1 MSIDRIVLALAGTV
15 IFLSIAL
22 GHYHHPYWVWLTV
35 FVAVNLVQAAF
46 TGCCPPAKILKRV
59 GIRPGAEF
67 N

>member
-1 MSIDRIVLALAGTV
+1 MSIDRIVLAFTGTV
-15 IFLSIAL
+15 IFLSVAL

-46 TGCCPPAKILKRV
+46 TGFCPLAKFLKRV
-59 GIRPGAEF
+59 GISPGAEF